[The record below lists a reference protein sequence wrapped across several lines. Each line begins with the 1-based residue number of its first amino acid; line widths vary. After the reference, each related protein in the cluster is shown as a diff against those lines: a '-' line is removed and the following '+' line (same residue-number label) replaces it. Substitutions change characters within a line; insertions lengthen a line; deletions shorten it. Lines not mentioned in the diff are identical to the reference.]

1 MITALVAEDMLRTN
15 PGAAIFYDLR
25 SSWAVKETIE
35 AHGGRPMMSRVGH
48 AFIKQQMREADAVFA
63 GELSGHYYFK
73 ANSTAESSSLAAICV
88 ANIVSRAGKPLSE
101 LIAPIRRYFA
111 SGEINTKLASKAD
124 ADRVLATLKER
135 YGAQGRAFELDGLS
149 VEFDTWWFNVRCSN
163 TEPLIRLNLE
173 AKTAEEMA
181 AKRDEILAVIRG

>member
-1 MITALVAEDMLRTN
+1 MLRQN

-35 AHGGRPMMSRVGH
+35 AHGGKPMMSRVGH
-48 AFIKQQMREADAVFA
+48 AFIKQQMREADA
-63 GELSGHYYFK
+63 E
-73 ANSTAESSSLAAICV
+73 
-88 ANIVSRAGKPLSE
+88 
-101 LIAPIRRYFA
+101 
-111 SGEINTKLASKAD
+111 
-124 ADRVLATLKER
+124 RVLATLKER
-135 YGAQGRAFELDGLS
+135 YGSQGRAFELDGLS

-173 AKTAEEMA
+173 AKTEAEMA

>member
-1 MITALVAEDMLRTN
+1 
-15 PGAAIFYDLR
+15 
-25 SSWAVKETIE
+25 
-35 AHGGRPMMSRVGH
+35 MMSRVGH

-88 ANIVSRAGKPLSE
+88 ANIVSRAGRPLSE

-124 ADRVLATLKER
+124 AERVLATLKER

-173 AKTAEEMA
+173 AKTEAEMA
-181 AKRDEILAVIRG
+181 ARRDEILAVIRG

>member
-1 MITALVAEDMLRTN
+1 
-15 PGAAIFYDLR
+15 
-25 SSWAVKETIE
+25 
-35 AHGGRPMMSRVGH
+35 MMSRVGH

-101 LIAPIRRYFA
+101 LIAPIHRYFA

-124 ADRVLATLKER
+124 AERVLATLRER
-135 YGAQGRAFELDGLS
+135 YGSQGRAFELDGLS